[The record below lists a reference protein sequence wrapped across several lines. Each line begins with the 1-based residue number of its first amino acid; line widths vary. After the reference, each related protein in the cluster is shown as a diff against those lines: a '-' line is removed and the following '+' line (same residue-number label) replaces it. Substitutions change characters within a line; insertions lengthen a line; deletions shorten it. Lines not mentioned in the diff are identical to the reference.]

1 MSCSCDKC
9 LLSLAQGTE
18 ILQHL
23 PSDRSSSHCGILC
36 HFSVEKA
43 ELAPRCSSSC
53 IQFIHKSRENSLVYL
68 FNLFDKALWITVLCQ
83 SVSVFQNPWLFKSQ
97 TGFSTKQIFSQVT
110 KMDENWLLQE
120 QLLFLSF
127 YRWSLEGPQS
137 PAVWNTETKE
147 EAMDLWSKAGV
158 RHHTKQLQGA
168 NINFILCPFP
178 GQPQSSL
185 WAQISVKATK
195 CVYGDILPSSFTDIP
210 ITTPVIAWDGYGAVS
225 WAELKIHF
233 FLETPCSRLC
243 STQGWLWTAPWT
255 ENYDVQTNVHVDF

>member
-1 MSCSCDKC
+1 M
-9 LLSLAQGTE
+9 
-18 ILQHL
+18 
-23 PSDRSSSHCGILC
+23 
-36 HFSVEKA
+36 EKA
-43 ELAPRCSSSC
+43 ALVARCSSVC
-53 IQFIHKSRENSLVYL
+53 IQFIHKSRANSLVYL

-83 SVSVFQNPWLFKSQ
+83 SVSVFQNLWLFKSQ

-158 RHHTKQLQGA
+158 RHHTKQLQGVI
-168 NINFILCPFP
+168 INFFLYPFP

-185 WAQISVKATK
+185 GAQISVKAAK
-195 CVYGDILPSSFTDIP
+195 CVYGDILPSSTSSLPSFTDITI
-210 ITTPVIAWDGYGAVS
+210 ITPMVAWDGYGAESFLIDMKSTFFPGYSLTPACAVS
-225 WAELKIHF
+225 KGDYE
-233 FLETPCSRLC
+233 
-243 STQGWLWTAPWT
+243 
-255 ENYDVQTNVHVDF
+255 

>member
-1 MSCSCDKC
+1 M
-9 LLSLAQGTE
+9 
-18 ILQHL
+18 
-23 PSDRSSSHCGILC
+23 
-36 HFSVEKA
+36 EKA
-43 ELAPRCSSSC
+43 ELAPRCSSIC

-83 SVSVFQNPWLFKSQ
+83 SVSVFQNLWLFKSQ

-178 GQPQSSL
+178 SQPQSSL
-185 WAQISVKATK
+185 WAQISVKAAK

-210 ITTPVIAWDGYGAVS
+210 ITTPVIAWDGYGA
-225 WAELKIHF
+225 E
-233 FLETPCSRLC
+233 FLEQYEKYISSWKLP
-243 STQGWLWTAPWT
+243 APACAVPRGDYGQPLEQRIMMCKQMSMLTFKLTGYSQTHCT
-255 ENYDVQTNVHVDF
+255 EILYLA